1 MIARVGSLV
10 TFTCREVV
18 SLLLQ
23 TSCRRES
30 YSLGKP
36 KRLLSFATSQELRD
50 PSARVQQ
57 RCLFFLSL
65 LLARCGSPQHPSHY
79 DACFS
84 KLHQPHQILLCL
96 CAVFLF
102 FFTTFFVCLFTTFLI
117 VFISQYPVT
126 SSWNRLCLIFSV
138 LSITIRYSVRQT
150 GSIQQKPGGQVCLF
164 NEQTF

>member
-10 TFTCREVV
+10 TFTCSEVV

-65 LLARCGSPQHPSHY
+65 LPARCGSPQHPSHY

-96 CAVFLF
+96 CAVFFFLLLF
-102 FFTTFFVCLFTTFLI
+102 LFVYYFSHSFYLPISCNIIVEQIMSYIFCALHYYQIQCQADRKYSAKARWASLF
-117 VFISQYPVT
+117 V
-126 SSWNRLCLIFSV
+126 
-138 LSITIRYSVRQT
+138 
-150 GSIQQKPGGQVCLF
+150 
-164 NEQTF
+164 